1 MHATR
6 QGFAQR
12 AYSRIHSVRE
22 PVRSPFGDHFVLGH
36 ATVQVHSE
44 GALLQTEMFLP
55 ESAVPTHAAIAVGF
69 HRDEVAF
76 PNASHSVSNRVN
88 KPRHL
93 MPQSQRR
100 TTVIGSVKDVLVGAT
115 DADGHRLDT
124 NLTRSRVRSRDIFEP
139 EIMRSVEA

>member
-1 MHATR
+1 
-6 QGFAQR
+6 
-12 AYSRIHSVRE
+12 
-22 PVRSPFGDHFVLGH
+22 
-36 ATVQVHSE
+36 VHSE

-55 ESAVPTHAAIAVGF
+55 QSAVPTHATIAVGF
-69 HRDEVAF
+69 HGDEVAF
-76 PNASHSVSNRVN
+76 PNASHSMSNCVN

-115 DADGHRLDT
+115 DADCHRLDT
-124 NLTRSRVRSRDIFEP
+124 NLTRSRVRAREIFEP